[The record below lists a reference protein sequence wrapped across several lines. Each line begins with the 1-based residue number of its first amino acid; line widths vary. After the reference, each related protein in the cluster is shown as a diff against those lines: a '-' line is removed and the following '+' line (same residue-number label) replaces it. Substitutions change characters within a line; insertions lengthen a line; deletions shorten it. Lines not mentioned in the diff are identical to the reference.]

1 MKCQKNKAC
10 VKQPANSLPDNRER
24 CTGCDKIGKDK
35 NVKIKENFKEKLLS
49 KFLVSSTKKN
59 TLIIMCGLPA
69 SGKNTWI
76 KDFLKKNSADYTVV
90 ELDEIRSEIFGHQF
104 HRPAEHFII
113 GIAKSFARLLLK
125 QGKNVIINS
134 TGLTQAIRNEWI
146 SMGEEY
152 NCDIK
157 VVWVKTP
164 LKECLKRNNKRSKD
178 KVVPND
184 VIVSMNNIFQEP
196 YHFMSYFSHKN
207 INYYRRD

>member
-1 MKCQKNKAC
+1 MRYQKSKAC
-10 VKQPANSLPDNRER
+10 VKQSANAPHNRKR
-24 CTGCDKIGKDK
+24 YTCDKIQKDK
-35 NVKIKENFKEKLLS
+35 DINEKYLS
-49 KFLVSSTKKN
+49 EFLTTKKT

-76 KDFLKKNSADYTVV
+76 SDFLKKSSVDFTVV

-104 HRPAEHFII
+104 HRPAEHFVI
-113 GIAKSFARLLLK
+113 GTAKSFARLLLK

-134 TGLTQAIRNEWI
+134 TGLTGFIRNEWI

-157 VVWVKTP
+157 IVWVKTS
-164 LKECLKRNNKRSKD
+164 LRECLKRNRQRSKY

-184 VIVSMNNIFQEP
+184 VITSLSRIFQEP
-196 YHFMSYFSHKN
+196 LNMSFLTYKN
-207 INYYRRD
+207 VNYYGKD